1 MTPTAPD
8 PDLQERL
15 YQAAKADDRPAV
27 TRLLKETILPQKP
40 QNEHGA
46 FSVTIDLAAGQMSTM
61 SLLVLCLQGNATGL
75 FRFLAE
81 SKPDDIRR
89 MGPPLVEATGN
100 MLFVEP
106 LARLGVDAS
115 AFGPLGQQ
123 ALKDLK
129 QPDIA
134 QGNLEKVKQHAK
146 TNARK
151 LGLG

>member
-1 MTPTAPD
+1 MTLSAPD
-8 PDLQERL
+8 PQLQEKL
-15 YQAAKADDRPAV
+15 YQAAKADDRSAV
-27 TRLLKETILPQKP
+27 AALLKQTVLPQKP

-81 SKPDDIRR
+81 TKPDDIKR

-106 LARLGVDAS
+106 LAKLGVEPS

-123 ALKDLK
+123 ALKDIK

-134 QGNLEKVKQHAK
+134 QGNLDRLKQHAK
-146 TNARK
+146 SNARK
-151 LGLG
+151 LGM